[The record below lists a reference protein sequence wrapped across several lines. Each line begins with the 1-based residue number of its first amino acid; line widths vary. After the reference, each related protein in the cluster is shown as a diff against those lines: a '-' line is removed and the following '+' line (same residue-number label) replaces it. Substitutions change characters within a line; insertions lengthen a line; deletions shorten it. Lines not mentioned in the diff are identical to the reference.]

1 MKQIVKYRILTI
13 PTKVTLD
20 LRITVDD
27 RAVEYTSMFE
37 GSKTTNITCFPML
50 SLGLV
55 KASEI
60 DENGQ
65 RIKTPWNPND
75 NLPMTKFSLPI
86 FIEELAAIKKDMTIP
101 ELYTYH
107 GKRLE
112 LNESLASKVR
122 RVFMVGNTTI
132 ELSAVVLIKPDD
144 ESRIEGIKMKFNNEQ
159 SSVLLTLNEMNSL
172 LYNLQ
177 HVNIDLLAMTLYLHY
192 MKSPNKQ
199 NNYNTNDLPIVAAPK
214 VDIKPKESEFGSN
227 EDF

>member
-13 PTKVTLD
+13 PSKVTLD

-37 GSKTTNITCFPML
+37 GSKSTNITCYPMIG
-50 SLGLV
+50 LGLV
-55 KASEI
+55 KPTEI

-65 RIKTPWNPND
+65 RIKAPWNPND
-75 NLPMTKFSLPI
+75 NIGMSKFSLPI

-112 LNESLASKVR
+112 LNETLADKVR

-132 ELSAVVLIKPDD
+132 ELSAVVLIKPED

-172 LYNLQ
+172 LFNMQ
-177 HVNIDLLAMTLYLHY
+177 HINVDLLAMTLYLHY
-192 MKSPNKQ
+192 LKSPNKQ
-199 NNYNTNDLPIVAAPK
+199 KQYDTGSLTEATPN
-214 VDIKPKESEFGSN
+214 VDIKPKTEFSSN
-227 EDF
+227 DDF